1 MALNQLTLY
10 VPSGKKRELE
20 NKRNQEAVDSL
31 KAFQAIEFEAL
42 GVPPPRKQSPPLRTL
57 EKKSKSST
65 ASKASVIKPS
75 ATPQVSANS
84 SKRKKWSTS
93 SQVAKVTPTSKK
105 VVSRK
110 KPKPSSSSSDD
121 DTVLEEDDWR
131 VSLQVRTPEIQT
143 MGKSK
148 VQIRLEAEIADLQYK
163 LNNQGEEI
171 NKVAITKD
179 ELQQTVDNLT
189 NGADAGKEMGRLT
202 SKLGEYKANLNRAT
216 KANTDLAA
224 QGMTLKA
231 KLEQMAANQ
240 KKLQAKLDTSASAEK
255 KLQGQVK
262 ELQIK
267 AKATTKRPTNQKEA
281 NAKAKK
287 EINELKVENSKLK
300 KAAEE
305 ASRKASNAQKL
316 LDNTTNTLNAKI
328 SKLQDELAKLEQT
341 ALNNNTS
348 NKDKEI
354 ERLKAKIKELEQAAP
369 TRHLEEDELNLAMKC
384 DHERKENRKLQKNVE
399 ELAQQLRKSTTE
411 LKRLG
416 GTSDQEQS
424 KNVKKAINCYIKRH
438 PYRTKKMLHGV
449 KKSSMAITILTWK
462 ALKDRATLGLRNLG
476 EDEETAMEEF
486 CRIYDPICKK
496 QMCDRFQ
503 YTQTMCFE
511 AVKGKFIVGSVHVC
525 SNLVQLT
532 PNCCVLLL
540 FSVLPTISMCSH
552 F

>member
-20 NKRNQEAVDSL
+20 NKRNQESVDRL

-42 GVPPPRKQSPPLRTL
+42 GVLPPRKQSPPLRTL

-189 NGADAGKEMGRLT
+189 NGTVGT
-202 SKLGEYKANLNRAT
+202 
-216 KANTDLAA
+216 
-224 QGMTLKA
+224 
-231 KLEQMAANQ
+231 
-240 KKLQAKLDTSASAEK
+240 
-255 KLQGQVK
+255 
-262 ELQIK
+262 
-267 AKATTKRPTNQKEA
+267 
-281 NAKAKK
+281 
-287 EINELKVENSKLK
+287 
-300 KAAEE
+300 
-305 ASRKASNAQKL
+305 
-316 LDNTTNTLNAKI
+316 
-328 SKLQDELAKLEQT
+328 
-341 ALNNNTS
+341 
-348 NKDKEI
+348 
-354 ERLKAKIKELEQAAP
+354 
-369 TRHLEEDELNLAMKC
+369 LAM
-384 DHERKENRKLQKNVE
+384 E
-399 ELAQQLRKSTTE
+399 
-411 LKRLG
+411 
-416 GTSDQEQS
+416 
-424 KNVKKAINCYIKRH
+424 
-438 PYRTKKMLHGV
+438 
-449 KKSSMAITILTWK
+449 
-462 ALKDRATLGLRNLG
+462 
-476 EDEETAMEEF
+476 
-486 CRIYDPICKK
+486 
-496 QMCDRFQ
+496 
-503 YTQTMCFE
+503 
-511 AVKGKFIVGSVHVC
+511 
-525 SNLVQLT
+525 
-532 PNCCVLLL
+532 
-540 FSVLPTISMCSH
+540 
-552 F
+552 